1 MGRLTNPRQEID
13 MGTTTF
19 SGPIKAGTIKDT
31 TGSTVGTDVKN
42 VGFVKMAQTASWSQS
57 TDAADTGI
65 VIPANSQVVDVQ
77 VYITTACDA
86 ANISVGT
93 SSTST
98 ELFTALAAGTSANV
112 ILHGSDGTITDA
124 DTWVDIGSSDLPI
137 YIDFSAGTSGA
148 GYITVEYI
156 QNINN
161 A

>member
-1 MGRLTNPRQEID
+1 MAN
-13 MGTTTF
+13 TTF

-65 VIPANSQVVDVQ
+65 VVPANSQVVDVQ

-93 SSTST
+93 SATST
-98 ELFTALAAGTSANV
+98 ELFTALAAGTSADV

>member
-1 MGRLTNPRQEID
+1 

-19 SGPIKAGTIKDT
+19 SGPIKAGTIANT
-31 TGSTVGTDVKN
+31 TGTTVGDNVKN

-57 TDAADTGI
+57 TTAADTGI
-65 VIPANSQVVDVQ
+65 VIPANSQITEVIIN
-77 VYITTACDA
+77 ITTACDA
-86 ANISVGT
+86 ANISMGT

-98 ELFTALAAGTSANV
+98 ELFTALAAGTAANV
-112 ILHGSDGTITDA
+112 FKFGTGGTITDG
-124 DTWVDIGSSDLPI
+124 DTWADIGSSDLPI

-148 GYITVEYI
+148 GYVTVEYI

>member
-1 MGRLTNPRQEID
+1 MAN
-13 MGTTTF
+13 TTF
-19 SGPIKAGTIKDT
+19 SGPVKAGTIKDT
-31 TGSTVGTDVKN
+31 TGTTVGTDVKN

-65 VIPANSQVVDVQ
+65 VIPANSQIVDIQ
-77 VYITTACDA
+77 IYITTACDA
-86 ANISVGT
+86 ANISMGT

-98 ELFTALAAGTSANV
+98 ELFTALAAGTAANV
-112 ILHGSDGTITDA
+112 ILHGSDGTIADA
-124 DTWVDIGSSDLPI
+124 DTWVDIGTSDLPI

-148 GYITVEYI
+148 GYVTVEYI

>member
-1 MGRLTNPRQEID
+1 MA
-13 MGTTTF
+13 TTTF

-31 TGSTVGTDVKN
+31 TGSTVGTNVKN

-57 TDAADTGI
+57 TTAADTGI
-65 VIPANSQVVDVQ
+65 VIPANSQITEIIIN
-77 VYITTACDA
+77 ITTACDA
-86 ANISVGT
+86 ANISMGT

-112 ILHGSDGTITDA
+112 FKYGSTGTIADG
-124 DTWVDIGSSDLPI
+124 DTWADIGTSDLPI

-148 GYITVEYI
+148 GYVTVEYI

>member
-1 MGRLTNPRQEID
+1 MA
-13 MGTTTF
+13 TTTF
-19 SGPIKAGTIKDT
+19 SGPIKAGTISNT
-31 TGSTVGTDVKN
+31 TGTTVGTNVKN

-57 TDAADTGI
+57 TTAAANGL
-65 VIPANSQVVDVQ
+65 VLPANSQIVDVQ
-77 VYITTACDA
+77 IYITTACDA

-98 ELFTALAAGTSANV
+98 ELFTALAAGTAANV

-124 DTWVDIGSSDLPI
+124 DTWVDIGTSDLPI

-148 GYITVEYI
+148 GYVTVEYI

>member
-1 MGRLTNPRQEID
+1 MAN
-13 MGTTTF
+13 TTF
-19 SGPIKAGTIKDT
+19 SGPIKAGTISNT
-31 TGSTVGTDVKN
+31 TGTTVGDNVKN
-42 VGFVKMAQTASWSQS
+42 VGFVKMAQTAAWTQS
-57 TDAADTGI
+57 TTAADTGI
-65 VIPANSQVVDVQ
+65 VIPANSQIVDVQ
-77 VYITTACDA
+77 IYITTATTA

-93 SSTST
+93 SATST
-98 ELFTALAAGTSANV
+98 EIFTALAAGTAANV

-137 YIDFSAGTSGA
+137 FIDFSAGTAGA

>member
-1 MGRLTNPRQEID
+1 MAN
-13 MGTTTF
+13 TTF

-31 TGSTVGTDVKN
+31 TGTTVGTDVKN

-65 VIPANSQVVDVQ
+65 VIPANSQIVDIQ
-77 VYITTACDA
+77 IYITTTPDA
-86 ANISVGT
+86 ANISMGT

-98 ELFTALAAGTSANV
+98 ELFTALAAGTAANV

-124 DTWVDIGSSDLPI
+124 DTWVDIGTSDLPI

-148 GYITVEYI
+148 GYVTVEYI

>member
-1 MGRLTNPRQEID
+1 MAN
-13 MGTTTF
+13 TTF

-31 TGSTVGTDVKN
+31 TGTTVGTDVKN

-65 VIPANSQVVDVQ
+65 VIPANSQIVDIQ
-77 VYITTACDA
+77 IYITTTPDA

-93 SSTST
+93 SATST
-98 ELFTALAAGTSANV
+98 ELFTALAAGTAANV

-124 DTWVDIGSSDLPI
+124 DTWVDIGTSDLPI

-148 GYITVEYI
+148 GYVTVEYI

>member
-1 MGRLTNPRQEID
+1 MAN
-13 MGTTTF
+13 TTF